1 MANTATPGALAPQNP
16 YTTEIWPDGHFSPV
30 IARLIRASTAARVLL
45 DVIEH
50 DDELIA
56 THRDADD
63 DEPLPIQPLGEFV
76 RSGLH
81 YALSVALHQIS
92 ADVEIL
98 QRKEVQS

>member
-1 MANTATPGALAPQNP
+1 MANATPGALAPQNP

-63 DEPLPIQPLGEFV
+63 DDPLPIQPFGEFI

-81 YALSVALHQIS
+81 CALHIAIDQIT
-92 ADVEIL
+92 ADVEIM
-98 QRKEVQS
+98 QRNEVQS